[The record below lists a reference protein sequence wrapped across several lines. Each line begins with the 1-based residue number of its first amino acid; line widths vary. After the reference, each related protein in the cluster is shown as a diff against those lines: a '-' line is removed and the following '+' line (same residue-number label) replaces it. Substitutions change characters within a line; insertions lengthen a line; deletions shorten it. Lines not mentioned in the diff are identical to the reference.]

1 MPTSTPRR
9 SRTASLHLVTNKEIV
24 AAFQLNDP
32 SAFAPPKAWFEAPLP
47 NRAAYVKAGQEV
59 KASVGAS

>member
-1 MPTSTPRR
+1 V
-9 SRTASLHLVTNKEIV
+9 TA
-24 AAFQLNDP
+24 FGLNDP

-59 KASVGAS
+59 KASVGAG